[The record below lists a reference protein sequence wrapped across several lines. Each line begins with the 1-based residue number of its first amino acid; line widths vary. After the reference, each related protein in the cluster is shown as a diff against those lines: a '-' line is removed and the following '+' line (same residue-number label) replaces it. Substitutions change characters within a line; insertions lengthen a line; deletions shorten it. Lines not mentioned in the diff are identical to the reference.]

1 MVTVRD
7 LKDLVVLVDE
17 QDVPIGTRGK
27 MDVHRSGEL
36 HRAVS
41 VFVFDPQDRLILQQ
55 RALGK
60 YHSGGLWTNTC
71 CSHPRPGEALA
82 DAAARRLRE
91 EMGILCQGIEHQFS
105 FIYRAEVGNGLVE
118 HELDHVLFARH
129 SGDVRPDPREAMAW
143 RAVTDEELDH
153 ELRTG
158 PDRFTAWLKSCW
170 PLVKERRGAGLRHAV

>member
-7 LKDLVVLVDE
+7 LTDLVVLVD
-17 QDVPIGTRGK
+17 QHDAPLGTRDK
-27 MDVHRSGEL
+27 LEVHRSGEL
-36 HRAVS
+36 HRAFS
-41 VFVFDPQDRLILQQ
+41 VFVFDEQDRLILQQ

-91 EMGILCQGIEHQFS
+91 EMGILCRDMEHQFS
-105 FIYRAEVGNGLVE
+105 FIYRADVGNGLVE
-118 HELDHVLFARH
+118 HELDHVLFARF
-129 SGDVRPDPREAMAW
+129 SGDVRPDPCEAMAW

>member
-17 QDVPIGTRGK
+17 QDVPIGTRSK
-27 MDVHRSGEL
+27 LEVHRSGEL
-36 HRAVS
+36 HRAFS
-41 VFVFDPQDRLILQQ
+41 VFVFDAQDRLILQQ

-71 CSHPRPGEALA
+71 CSHPRPGEPVAE
-82 DAAARRLRE
+82 AAVRRLRE
-91 EMGILCQGIEHQFS
+91 EMGIVCQGLEHQFS

-143 RAVTDEELDH
+143 RAMTDEELDH

-158 PDRFTAWLKSCW
+158 PDRFTAWLRSCW
-170 PLVKERRGAGLRHAV
+170 PLVKERRGAGLRRAV

>member
-27 MDVHRSGEL
+27 MDAHRSGEL
-36 HRAVS
+36 HRAFS
-41 VFVFDPQDRLILQQ
+41 VFVFDAQDRLILQQ

-71 CSHPRPGEALA
+71 CSHPRPGEPVAE
-82 DAAARRLRE
+82 AAVRRLRG
-91 EMGILCQGIEHQFS
+91 EMGIVCQGLEHQFS
-105 FIYRAEVGNGLVE
+105 FIYRAEVGNGLAE

-129 SGDVRPDPREAMAW
+129 GGDVRPDEREAMAW

-153 ELRTG
+153 ELRTR
-158 PDRFTAWLKSCW
+158 PDRFTAWLRSCW
-170 PLVKERRGAGLRHAV
+170 PLVKERRGAALRHAV